1 MHEPPELYDVRD
13 EDVDDND
20 YLEERWTLIPNWCG
34 DTPGSLQ
41 HQAGAR
47 ISLSGHSSKAGRR
60 SWTNVRAEHG
70 CQKKIKRS
78 AKLTLLECQ
87 FLTLPDVI

>member
-20 YLEERWTLIPNWCG
+20 NLEERWALIPSWCR
-34 DTPGSLQ
+34 DTPMSLQ
-41 HQAGAR
+41 HQAGGR
-47 ISLSGHSSKAGRR
+47 ISLFGHSPNADRR
-60 SWTNVRAEHG
+60 SWMNVRAEHG
-70 CQKKIKRS
+70 CQKKMNRS

-87 FLTLPDVI
+87 FMTLPDVI